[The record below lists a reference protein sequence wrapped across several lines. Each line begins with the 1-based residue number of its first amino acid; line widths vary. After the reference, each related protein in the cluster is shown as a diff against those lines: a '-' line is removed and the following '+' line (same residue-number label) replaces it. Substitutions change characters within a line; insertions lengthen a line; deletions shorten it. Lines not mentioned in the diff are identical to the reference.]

1 MIYLEKEVNS
11 ITLQTEFYFDDG
23 HTKLVEDVLTCLKG
37 KTVDVPTGD
46 KANSVIPI
54 SILEWFPVVC
64 SNVGFDNSGGSY
76 TTFYNPTIMAL
87 TLRIALNAKEG
98 TPVDVFT
105 GKIKLSRELRNYND
119 AFCFAL
125 IHEIQHAI
133 NALKHAYPALTN
145 WKGFLFNIIN
155 VDELFKSEDLNS
167 TIDRLSELDRVQDE
181 SHIEEELKNLEDTFG
196 SSIHT
201 WFKGYS
207 EFVNDV
213 IMK

>member
-1 MIYLEKEVNS
+1 
-11 ITLQTEFYFDDG
+11 
-23 HTKLVEDVLTCLKG
+23 
-37 KTVDVPTGD
+37 
-46 KANSVIPI
+46 
-54 SILEWFPVVC
+54 
-64 SNVGFDNSGGSY
+64 
-76 TTFYNPTIMAL
+76 MAL

-98 TPVDVFT
+98 APVDVFT
-105 GKIKLSRELRNYND
+105 GKIQLSRDLRNYND

-145 WKGFLFNIIN
+145 WKGFLFNVIN

-196 SSIHT
+196 ASIHT